1 MRLICFNG
9 SPRGIHSNTRL
20 ILNYFNAGL
29 RKGGYAEAEFY
40 YLNRE
45 NCRDKNIK
53 LLQAGTHIIIALPLY
68 VDSMPSKVKRFFED
82 MAPLRGKLK
91 DKHIGFIVQSGFP
104 EPLHSRYIE
113 KYLKRLA
120 GRLGCHY
127 IGTAV
132 RGGVESV
139 RGIPQPLIK
148 VQLYY
153 EFMRLGRALAKDST
167 QFSPKALKRLAVFEK
182 MSGLRKWAMV
192 PFWIW
197 VTRYFHW
204 GLFLIKN
211 KAWKKRHAQPE
222 LILE

>member
-113 KYLKRLA
+113 KYLENDKRNKFA
-120 GRLGCHY
+120 FY
-127 IGTAV
+127 ICGACYYQMMDYKSAVENYEKSLEIDPNFTDALFASGMAYKKMKKKEQAV
-132 RGGVESV
+132 R
-139 RGIPQPLIK
+139 
-148 VQLYY
+148 
-153 EFMRLGRALAKDST
+153 D
-167 QFSPKALKRLAVFEK
+167 FEK
-182 MSGLRKWAMV
+182 AINIDPENKMA
-192 PFWIW
+192 
-197 VTRYFHW
+197 
-204 GLFLIKN
+204 LF
-211 KAWKKRHAQPE
+211 E
-222 LILE
+222 LKQLDKGE